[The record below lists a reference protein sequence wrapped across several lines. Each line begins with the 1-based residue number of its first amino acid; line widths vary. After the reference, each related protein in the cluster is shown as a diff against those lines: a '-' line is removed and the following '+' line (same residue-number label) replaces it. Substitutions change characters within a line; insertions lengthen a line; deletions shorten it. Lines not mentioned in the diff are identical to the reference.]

1 MAEYKIGT
9 LSDQG
14 WISDPMTML
23 NYIMS
28 CYMLTDAAQS
38 YTFQNELISLPFT
51 YQLYINDPDKMANAV
66 SSDLSSLLNRYF
78 THSDVVCTSKA
89 LSNNHYAI
97 LLKAVVIDENN
108 IRYDLSKIMELDN
121 NDFRKIIEINNYGD
135 GEAILATL

>member
-14 WISDPMTML
+14 WVSDPMAML

-38 YTFQNELISLPFT
+38 YAFQNELISLPFT
-51 YQLYINDPDKMANAV
+51 YQLYINDPDKMASAISN
-66 SSDLSSLLNRYF
+66 DLTMLLTRYF
-78 THSDVVCTSKA
+78 AHADVVCDSKKITD
-89 LSNNHYAI
+89 SHYAI
-97 LLKAVVIDENN
+97 LLKAVIIDDNG